1 MGDVR
6 DRHWLMTDVGKY
18 SHDPLGF
25 VLYAFPWGIKGGPLE
40 KFEGPDRWQAQTLK
54 DIGKSLDS
62 GIMTMTE
69 VIRLATAAGNGV
81 GKSALVAWIMLWA
94 LATFEDTR
102 GVVTAN
108 TENQLRTKTWAELS
122 KWHRMCVI
130 AEWFTVTATAIYS
143 KNPDHER
150 TWRIDQIP
158 WSENKPEAFA
168 GLHNQ
173 GKRVILIFDEASAI
187 PDIIWETAE
196 GAMTDEN
203 TQIIWAAFGNPT
215 RNSGRFHAC
224 FNAYRHRWRSRHVDS
239 RTCKFTSKE
248 QIAKW
253 VTDYGED
260 SDFVRIH
267 VRGVFPHASSKQF
280 IPGDVVE
287 MARGKHLREEQ
298 YNFAPVIIGVDPAW
312 QGGDDFVIAMRQGL
326 MCKILGRYQKND
338 NDVEMAGFVAKF
350 EDEYKADAVFID
362 LGYGTGIYSAGKQ
375 MGRRWQLVAFGGKSA
390 SEGFLNKRAEMW
402 NNMKE
407 WLASGAAIPNDPV
420 LCSDLTGVETRMGE
434 LGPNCG
440 KIYLE
445 PKESMRSRGLASP
458 GSADALALTFAF
470 PVRSKVQR
478 GFQAQM
484 DYAQPYDPLA
494 LNIRDTS
501 RRFDPLALT
510 IGHLN

>member
-1 MGDVR
+1 MSIEKQ
-6 DRHWLMTDVGKY
+6 WLINDIAKF
-18 SHDPLGF
+18 SLDPYGF
-25 VLYAFPWGIKGGPLE
+25 VLYAFPWGEKGGPLE
-40 KFEGPDRWQAQTLK
+40 KHEGPDVWQAKVLRDMSVQLQK
-54 DIGKSLDS
+54 GA
-62 GIMTMTE
+62 MTTAD

-81 GKSALVAWIMLWA
+81 GKSALVSWIILWA
-94 LATFEDTR
+94 MSTFEDTR

-122 KWHRMCVI
+122 KWHQMCIVK
-130 AEWFTVTATAIYS
+130 EWFVVTATAMYS

-196 GAMTDEN
+196 GAMTDED
-203 TQIIWAAFGNPT
+203 TQIIWATFGNPT

-224 FNAYRHRWRSRHVDS
+224 FNFLRHRWRSRHVDS
-239 RTCKFTSKE
+239 RTCKFTNKV

-253 VTDYGED
+253 IEDYGED

-267 VRGVFPHASSKQF
+267 VRGVFPHASSRQF
-280 IPGDVVE
+280 ISGDIVE
-287 MARGKHLREEQ
+287 MARGRFLRPEQ
-298 YNFAPVIIGVDPAW
+298 YNFAPVVIGVDPAW
-312 QGGDDFVIAMRQGL
+312 EGCDFFEIVLRQGL
-326 MCKILGRYQKND
+326 MSKILATYPKND
-338 NDVEMAGFVAKF
+338 DDVEMAGRIALF

-375 MGRRWQLVAFGGKSA
+375 MGRKWTLIPFGGKS
-390 SEGFLNKRAEMW
+390 SDEGFLNKRADMW
-402 NNMKE
+402 NKMKQ
-407 WLASGAAIPNDPV
+407 WLASGGSIPNDPAM
-420 LCSDLTGVETRMGE
+420 CTDLTGVESRIGE

-440 KIYLE
+440 KLYLE
-445 PKESMRSRGLASP
+445 PKESMRSRGLGSP
-458 GSADALALTFAF
+458 GKGDALAITFAH
-470 PVRSKVQR
+470 PVKSKIQR

-484 DYAQPYDPLA
+484 DIAQPYDPLS
-494 LNIRDTS
+494 LNVRQPES
-501 RRFDPLALT
+501 RFDPLALT
-510 IGHLN
+510 QGRLN